1 MDNVRNYNIVYIH
14 THDSGTV
21 FSPYG
26 YDSPTENIEN
36 FAKEAVVFKKAFCTS
51 PTCSPSRSGLLTG
64 MYPHSN
70 GMLGLANRGFALKDY
85 SWHLVSH
92 LKKNLYK
99 TVLCGIQHEY
109 GSYSDHKGG
118 AAAIG
123 YDFDITSENNYEYQ
137 EDYYLWDTANA
148 ENVSEWIKE
157 NGSNQNFF
165 LSFGMFS
172 THRKFPEIN
181 KEIINENFVKAPYPV
196 PDFEET
202 RNEHAKFLTSAYYAD
217 KCFGLIIKALR
228 DNTLYENTII
238 IFTTDHGIPYPYAKC
253 TLFDSGLEVALIMRV
268 PASPKNGSVTDTL
281 VSQVDI
287 FATLCDLTGLEKPER
302 LQGKSFSEFFTGK
315 SDKHRDE
322 IYGEI
327 NFHTSYEPV
336 RCIRTENYKYIKYY
350 DEEYLKI
357 NVSNIDVSETKKL
370 LLENDLLSQEKY
382 SEALYDLYNDPGER
396 KNLINN
402 HEYKG
407 ILEDLR
413 KRLLKWQ
420 EETKDPLLS
429 DGIKISKNW
438 KINKK
443 TSHEPSSKNP
453 EDYEQF

>member
-172 THRKFPEIN
+172 THRKFPE
-181 KEIINENFVKAPYPV
+181 
-196 PDFEET
+196 
-202 RNEHAKFLTSAYYAD
+202 S
-217 KCFGLIIKALR
+217 
-228 DNTLYENTII
+228 
-238 IFTTDHGIPYPYAKC
+238 
-253 TLFDSGLEVALIMRV
+253 
-268 PASPKNGSVTDTL
+268 
-281 VSQVDI
+281 
-287 FATLCDLTGLEKPER
+287 R
-302 LQGKSFSEFFTGK
+302 LSF
-315 SDKHRDE
+315 
-322 IYGEI
+322 
-327 NFHTSYEPV
+327 
-336 RCIRTENYKYIKYY
+336 
-350 DEEYLKI
+350 
-357 NVSNIDVSETKKL
+357 
-370 LLENDLLSQEKY
+370 
-382 SEALYDLYNDPGER
+382 
-396 KNLINN
+396 
-402 HEYKG
+402 
-407 ILEDLR
+407 
-413 KRLLKWQ
+413 
-420 EETKDPLLS
+420 
-429 DGIKISKNW
+429 
-438 KINKK
+438 
-443 TSHEPSSKNP
+443 
-453 EDYEQF
+453 

>member
-1 MDNVRNYNIVYIH
+1 
-14 THDSGTV
+14 
-21 FSPYG
+21 
-26 YDSPTENIEN
+26 
-36 FAKEAVVFKKAFCTS
+36 
-51 PTCSPSRSGLLTG
+51 
-64 MYPHSN
+64 
-70 GMLGLANRGFALKDY
+70 
-85 SWHLVSH
+85 
-92 LKKNLYK
+92 
-99 TVLCGIQHEY
+99 
-109 GSYSDHKGG
+109 
-118 AAAIG
+118 
-123 YDFDITSENNYEYQ
+123 
-137 EDYYLWDTANA
+137 
-148 ENVSEWIKE
+148 
-157 NGSNQNFF
+157 
-165 LSFGMFS
+165 
-172 THRKFPEIN
+172 
-181 KEIINENFVKAPYPV
+181 
-196 PDFEET
+196 
-202 RNEHAKFLTSAYYAD
+202 
-217 KCFGLIIKALR
+217 
-228 DNTLYENTII
+228 
-238 IFTTDHGIPYPYAKC
+238 
-253 TLFDSGLEVALIMRV
+253 MRV

-327 NFHTSYEPV
+327 NFHTSHEPV

-453 EDYEQF
+453 EDYEQL